1 MKGGR
6 REGGRKEGRGE
17 EGREGGRKGGRKKGG
32 RKEGEEKEGRKEG
45 RGGREGVI
53 CTHGAILCVHSLI
66 TIGGAAAG
74 PSSFDSGGCLLLFDC
89 WPGLFIVAM
98 GSCLCCQV

>member
-17 EGREGGRKGGRKKGG
+17 EGREGERKGGRRKG
-32 RKEGEEKEGRKEG
+32 GRKEG
-45 RGGREGVI
+45 RGGREGEI
-53 CTHGAILCVHSLI
+53 CTHGAILCMHSLI